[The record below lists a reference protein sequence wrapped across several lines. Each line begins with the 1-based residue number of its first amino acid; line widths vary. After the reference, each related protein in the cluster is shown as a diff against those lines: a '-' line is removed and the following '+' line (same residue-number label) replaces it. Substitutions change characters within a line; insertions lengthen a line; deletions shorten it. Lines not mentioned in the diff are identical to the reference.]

1 MNHCPITTHA
11 TNLDSLPT
19 KSAAGSIIKYFTKNT
34 FWGFCASNFAFGF
47 FLGNLPVGMA
57 YIGDIESRKKKK
69 DEMLGVLGT
78 SIDLFVR
85 NSLIRAIQS
94 AALNVETLGEE

>member
-1 MNHCPITTHA
+1 M
-11 TNLDSLPT
+11 
-19 KSAAGSIIKYFTKNT
+19 
-34 FWGFCASNFAFGF
+34 
-47 FLGNLPVGMA
+47 GMA

-78 SIDLFVR
+78 SIDLFVL